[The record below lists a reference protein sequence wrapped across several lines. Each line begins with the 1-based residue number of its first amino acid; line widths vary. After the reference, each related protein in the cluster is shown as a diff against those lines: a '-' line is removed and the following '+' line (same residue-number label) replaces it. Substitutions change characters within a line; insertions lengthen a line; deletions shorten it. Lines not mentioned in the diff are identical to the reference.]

1 MIMTLSNDAYVFRLS
16 FFQSEVI
23 CTYCNLSLHNI
34 SNWEKSV
41 IAQWDREVGMW
52 AFCRM
57 VPFLLSMSNRCTE
70 RKLPPYDKESQHFH
84 HRPLSESLAASVF
97 IGPSIQT
104 KGNPESQP
112 SLPLS
117 LSSVWA
123 SLSYRTTK
131 WWRGQPRREPRGKYS
146 Y

>member
-1 MIMTLSNDAYVFRLS
+1 MSN
-16 FFQSEVI
+16 
-23 CTYCNLSLHNI
+23 
-34 SNWEKSV
+34 
-41 IAQWDREVGMW
+41 G
-52 AFCRM
+52 RM

-112 SLPLS
+112 PPVSELCVGLPFLQDYK
-117 LSSVWA
+117 VVK
-123 SLSYRTTK
+123 RTARTRAPWK
-131 WWRGQPRREPRGKYS
+131 VFLLEVKRQCRALHSEFLCGVCFPLTAADNGLF
-146 Y
+146 

>member
-1 MIMTLSNDAYVFRLS
+1 MTKNRNTF
-16 FFQSEVI
+16 
-23 CTYCNLSLHNI
+23 N
-34 SNWEKSV
+34 
-41 IAQWDREVGMW
+41 VGL
-52 AFCRM
+52 
-57 VPFLLSMSNRCTE
+57 FLN
-70 RKLPPYDKESQHFH
+70 PWQP
-84 HRPLSESLAASVF
+84 VF

-131 WWRGQPRREPRGKYS
+131 W
-146 Y
+146 